1 MIISTAKY
9 LEEIRKAE
17 KRGYK
22 KGVKECNERTC
33 NEEME
38 ADINK
43 ALVGLRREIRELRA
57 KVEGASGAQKKCVR
71 HGKCW
76 KVLPVRIDV
85 IKMADKKPDKKP
97 EEPEEPE
104 ESGEAKEAQGEE
116 TEEQGENT
124 ETVTEA
130 ARQFLKKRFG
140 KQE

>member
-1 MIISTAKY
+1 MFISTLRY
-9 LEEIRKAE
+9 LKEIRQAE

-22 KGVKECNERTC
+22 KGVKECKERAC

-38 ADINK
+38 ADINE
-43 ALVGLRREIRELRA
+43 ALVGIRREIRELRA
-57 KVEGASGAQKKCVR
+57 KVEGASGAPKKCGR
-71 HGKCW
+71 HGKCL

-85 IKMADKKPDKKP
+85 IKMADKK
-97 EEPEEPE
+97 PEEPE

-130 ARQFLKKRFG
+130 ARQFLKKRFE